1 MMERLGK
8 VTLIMSVII
17 LFVILLISP
26 KSISATAAS
35 NGDSDSYLMNNRTS
49 ENGIYGYILS
59 NDKSSA
65 CIINYYG
72 ATDIK
77 ELIIPDT
84 IDGYP
89 VISIGGEGSIIME
102 SYPFGNL
109 GDQWALSYI
118 PYSLF
123 DKCDN
128 LEEIYFPKQLEWI
141 GAGAFSGTK
150 IKKVVLPDMVTYI
163 GEAAFASC
171 YQLEEVIL
179 SKNIEIIE
187 RYAFEFTAIKN
198 IVLPDTLHHI
208 GNEVFRMC
216 RQLEKVDF
224 GKNISYVGDNV
235 FDRTPWLAQRGNAE
249 YDMLNDFVLLKYNG
263 SSNTPEIPKGT
274 ICIVD
279 SAFEDKQITTISIPS
294 TVKYIGESVFNNCI
308 NLKEIILPEG
318 LERIGTGAFARSGLL
333 KITIPD
339 TVTDMGQFL
348 FVECE
353 NLSEINMGKNIKD
366 IDYDGFEG
374 TPWLEDRNKD
384 EFIIINDTL
393 LLKYNGNS
401 KYPHIPKG
409 IESIAKQAFYRKELE
424 FIEIPASVKYIGG
437 EAFSQTG
444 LESIYF
450 KGNAPEIIRT
460 PFTVKLINS
469 EFELY
474 TKVYYKDGKKG
485 FDDSRWDVFEPEVYT
500 THTITF
506 DANNGDAKIVVQ
518 AYTGQMIKEPK
529 VNKKGYTLDGW
540 FDHGKKF
547 DFDTAIKSDYTL
559 IAKWKELPK
568 KDILYIIKKGDTLT
582 KIANKYNTTVSKI
595 AKSNGIKNVNRI
607 YIGQKLIVAQGK

>member
-1 MMERLGK
+1 MERLGK
-8 VTLIMSVII
+8 AILIMSII
-17 LFVILLISP
+17 LLFSIILISP

-49 ENGIYGYILS
+49 ENGMYGYILS

-77 ELIIPDT
+77 ELVIPDT

-89 VISIGGEGSIIME
+89 VISIGGEGSIIIE
-102 SYPFGNL
+102 SYPFGAL
-109 GDQWALSYI
+109 GNQRALSYI

-128 LEEIYFPKQLEWI
+128 LEEIYLSNKLEWI
-141 GAGAFSGTK
+141 GAGAFSSTK
-150 IKKVVLPDMVTYI
+150 LKRVVLPDTVTYI
-163 GEAAFASC
+163 GAAAFASC

-187 RYAFEFTAIKN
+187 RYAFEFSKIKE
-198 IVLPDTLHHI
+198 IVLPDSLI
-208 GNEVFRMC
+208 RIEKEAFAMC
-216 RQLEKVDF
+216 SQLNKVDF

-235 FDRTPWLAQRGNAE
+235 FDRAPWLAQRGNSE
-249 YDMLNDFVLLKYNG
+249 YDMLNDLVLLKYNG
-263 SSNTPEIPKGT
+263 SSKTPEIPKGT
-274 ICIVD
+274 ICIVNG
-279 SAFEDKQITTISIPS
+279 AFEDKLITAISIPS
-294 TVKYIGESVFNNCI
+294 SVKYIGESVFNNCKK
-308 NLKEIILPEG
+308 LKEITLPEG

-366 IDYDGFEG
+366 IDYDGFRG

-393 LLKYNGNS
+393 LLKYNGSS
-401 KYPHIPKG
+401 KYPVIPKG

-506 DANNGDAKIVVQ
+506 DANNGDPKIVVE
-518 AYTGQMIKEPK
+518 AYTGQMIKGLK
-529 VNKKGYTLDGW
+529 VIKKGYTLDGW
-540 FDHGKKF
+540 YNYEEKY
-547 DFDTAIKSDYTL
+547 DFDTAVKSNYTL
-559 IAKWKELPK
+559 IA
-568 KDILYIIKKGDTLT
+568 
-582 KIANKYNTTVSKI
+582 
-595 AKSNGIKNVNRI
+595 
-607 YIGQKLIVAQGK
+607 

>member
-1 MMERLGK
+1 MS
-8 VTLIMSVII
+8 TLILCAI
-17 LFVILLISP
+17 LFISP
-26 KSISATAAS
+26 KSISASIGS
-35 NGDSDSYLMNNRTS
+35 NGDNDSYLKNDRTS
-49 ENGIYGYILS
+49 ENGMYDYILS

-72 ATDIK
+72 PTDIK
-77 ELIIPDT
+77 ELVIPDT

-89 VISIGGEGSIIME
+89 VISIGGEYSIIVE
-102 SYPFGNL
+102 TYPFRNL
-109 GDQWALSYI
+109 GDQLALSYI

-123 DKCDN
+123 DKCED
-128 LEEIYFPKQLEWI
+128 LEEIKLPKQLEWI
-141 GAGAFSGTK
+141 GAGAFSGLNLK
-150 IKKVVLPDMVTYI
+150 NALLPDTVIYI
-163 GEAAFASC
+163 GAAAFSSC

-187 RYAFEFTAIKN
+187 RYAFHFSKIKE
-198 IVLPDTLHHI
+198 IILPDSLI
-208 GNEVFRMC
+208 RIENEAFAMC

-224 GKNISYVGDNV
+224 GKNISYMGDNV
-235 FDRTPWLAQRGNAE
+235 FDRTPWLAKRGNAE

-263 SSNTPEIPKGT
+263 TSSTPEIPKGT
-274 ICIVD
+274 ICIVN
-279 SAFEDKQITTISIPS
+279 SAFEGKPITAISIPS
-294 TVKYIGESVFNNCI
+294 TVKYIGETTFNNCK
-308 NLKEIILPEG
+308 NLNEIILPEG
-318 LERIGTGAFARSGLL
+318 LERIGSGAFSGSGLL

-339 TVTDMGQFL
+339 SVTDMGSYL
-348 FVECE
+348 FVDCD
-353 NLSEINMGKNIKD
+353 NLREINIGKNVKD
-366 IDYDGFEG
+366 IDYDGFRG

-393 LLKYNGNS
+393 LLKYNGSS
-401 KYPHIPKG
+401 KYPVIPKG

-485 FDDSRWDVFEPEVYT
+485 FDDSRWDVFEPEAYT

-506 DANNGDAKIVVQ
+506 DANNGDPKIVVE
-518 AYTGQMIKEPK
+518 AYTGQMIKDLK
-529 VNKKGYTLDGW
+529 VIKKGYTLDGW
-540 FDHGKKF
+540 YNYEEKY
-547 DFDTAIKSDYTL
+547 DFDTAVKSNYTL
-559 IAKWKELPK
+559 IAKWKEFSK
-568 KDILYIIKKGDTLT
+568 KDILYIVKKGDTLT
-582 KIANKYNTTVSKI
+582 KIANKYNTTVTKI

-607 YIGQKLIVAQGK
+607 YIGQKLIVAQAQ